1 MEIHSLYMK
10 RALELAKLGAR
21 KVAPNPMVG
30 AVIVNKGNII
40 GEGYHQFHGGPHA
53 EVNAIGEVKNEELL
67 KESRIYVTLEPCNHT
82 GLTPPCTS
90 LILEKSIPEII
101 IAQTDPNPLV
111 SGTGIDRLRE
121 NGAKVITG
129 ILEEESREMNRR
141 FNTFHEKKRPYIIL
155 KWAQSSDGFIDV
167 IRKKDDPI
175 QPNWITDDFCRRM
188 VHKWRSEEA
197 AIMVGTETA
206 LKDNPKL
213 NVRSWEGKN
222 PIRVVLDRNL
232 RLPGSLNLFDSSIP
246 TIVYTA
252 KQKSG
257 KKNIEY
263 IQLDFDADILVQV
276 LNSLY
281 QKGIQSVFVEG
292 GQKLLRSF
300 IEQGLWD
307 EARIFTGQVE
317 FGDGVQAPDF
327 VHTPLKKL
335 KTGNSILRIFRNK

>member
-10 RALELAKLGAR
+10 RALELAKLGAG

-53 EVNAIGEVKNEELL
+53 EVNAINEVKNEELL
-67 KESRIYVTLEPCNHT
+67 NDSRLYVTLEPCNHT

-111 SGTGIDRLRE
+111 SGTGIDRLRK
-121 NGAKVITG
+121 NGAKVLTG

-141 FNTFHEKKRPYIIL
+141 FNTFHEKKRPFIIL
-155 KWAQSSDGFIDV
+155 KWAQSSDGFIDK

-175 QPNWITDDFCRRM
+175 QANWITDEFCRRM

-213 NVRSWEGKN
+213 NVRSWEGDN
-222 PIRVVLDRNL
+222 PIRVVLDRHI
-232 RLPGSLNLFDSSIP
+232 RLPASLNLLDSSIP
-246 TIVYTA
+246 TLVYTA
-252 KQKSG
+252 NQKSG

-263 IQLDFDADILVQV
+263 IRLDFDDDILVQV

-292 GQKLLRSF
+292 GRQLLTSF
-300 IEQGLWD
+300 INQNLWD
-307 EARIFTGQVE
+307 EARIFTGSMK
-317 FGDGVQAPDF
+317 FKDGIKAPDF
-327 VHTPLKKL
+327 PFKPKEKH
-335 KTGNSILRIFRNK
+335 KTGNSILEITRNQ